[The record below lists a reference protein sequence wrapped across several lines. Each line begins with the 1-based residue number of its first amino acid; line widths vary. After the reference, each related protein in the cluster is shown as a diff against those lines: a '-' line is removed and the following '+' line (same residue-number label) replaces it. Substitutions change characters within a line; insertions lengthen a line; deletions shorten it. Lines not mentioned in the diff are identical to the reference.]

1 MEDRCVRCFCDV
13 IVILMILVFLTI
25 AGAPPAKAAP
35 LISTKPEKVEL
46 RIGLPDLDAA
56 FLPNW
61 AADQLGYFKEEG
73 FSDVKVLGFQGGPP
87 TVQAL
92 ASGTIDL
99 CVTGLSS
106 LINSIMAGQRFKAFW
121 AGYNMAEFAWYGLPK
136 YKSIMET
143 KGGRYGITRF
153 GSLTDFLT
161 RYALRRAGLNPEKDV
176 YMLQLGGQV
185 QHLAAMS
192 SGQLDVGIFS
202 LPNTYM
208 AAEKG
213 FVRLMSQKELSQDFP
228 THVAYAKEEFI
239 AMNPNTIKAYV
250 RATTK
255 AMEWIKANPDEAAR
269 LINKQLKYKIEY
281 ARRVVDDLIPGWHPD
296 GRLPR
301 DGMKVFWVI
310 TLESGE
316 VKEPW
321 PNNQWFDDAFFKTQ
335 NEWRK

>member
-1 MEDRCVRCFCDV
+1 MKSRYVKCFCDV
-13 IVILMILVFLTI
+13 IVILMILIFLAI
-25 AGAPPAKAAP
+25 AGAPSVKAAP
-35 LISTKPEKVEL
+35 STSTKPEIVEL
-46 RIGLPDLDAA
+46 RIGLPALDPS

-61 AADQLGYFKEEG
+61 AADQLGYFKKEG
-73 FSDVKVLGFQGGPP
+73 FIDVKILGFQGGAP

-99 CVTGLSS
+99 CVTGLTTLVNTITS
-106 LINSIMAGQRFKAFW
+106 GQKFKAFW
-121 AGYNMAEFAWYGLPK
+121 AGYNMVEFAWYALPK
-136 YKSIMET
+136 YKSIAET
-143 KGGRYGITRF
+143 KGGRYGVTRL
-153 GSLTDFLT
+153 GSLSDFLT

-176 YMLQLGGQV
+176 YILQLGGQA
-185 QHLAAMS
+185 QYLAAMS
-192 SGQLDVGIFS
+192 SGQLDAGIFS

-213 FVRLMSQKELSQDFP
+213 FVRLMSQKELSQDYP

-255 AMEWIKANPDEAAR
+255 AMEWIKTNPDEAAK

-281 ARRVVDDLIPGWHPD
+281 ARRAVDDLIPGWYPD
-296 GRLPR
+296 GRLPQ
-301 DGMKVFWVI
+301 DGMKVFWAI
-310 TLESGE
+310 TVESGE

-321 PNNQWFDDAFFKTQ
+321 PNSKWFDDTFFKTQ
-335 NEWRK
+335 TEWRK